1 MKPKRKFTVILAIT
15 AMILSLIFPGSVF
28 AAGKS
33 IPSKVTLSKV
43 SAKSYNTVNVK
54 WKKASNV
61 TSYAI
66 YYRQSGTKKW
76 TRIAT
81 VSSRKTEY
89 THKSSNK
96 YSIQTGQKYDYTV
109 RGYNSKSKKYG
120 TYNSNG
126 LSVKTLPDT
135 VRLESA
141 GLNADKSVTVRWKA
155 SGGADRYVIYRKLS
169 GGSWKRIKTVT
180 SSAIPGS
187 VLSYVDKN
195 PKIGEKNIYTV
206 RRYVIYRKLSGGS
219 WKRIKTV
226 TSSAIPGSVLSY
238 VDKNPKI
245 GEKNIYTVRS
255 YYSKTRT
262 YGKYNSRGISI
273 TVPAAPAPTPTPKP
287 ENTAKIKAEVVKIVN
302 QERAKVTYGKYN
314 SRGISITVPAAPA
327 PTPTPKPENTAK
339 IKAEVV
345 KIVNQERAKV
355 NLPPLKEDAKIDAA
369 ADVRARELK
378 L

>member
-1 MKPKRKFTVILAIT
+1 MKQKRKFTVILAIT

-81 VSSRKTEY
+81 VPSKKTEY

-96 YSIQTGQKYDYTV
+96 YSIKTGQKYDYTV

-135 VRLESA
+135 VRLDSA
-141 GLNADKSVTVRWKA
+141 GLNSDKSVTVRWKA

-187 VLSYVDKN
+187 VLSYIDKN
-195 PKIGEKNIYTV
+195 PKIGEKNIYT
-206 RRYVIYRKLSGGS
+206 I
-219 WKRIKTV
+219 
-226 TSSAIPGSVLSY
+226 
-238 VDKNPKI
+238 
-245 GEKNIYTVRS
+245 RS
-255 YYSKTRT
+255 YYSKTR
-262 YGKYNSRGISI
+262 
-273 TVPAAPAPTPTPKP
+273 
-287 ENTAKIKAEVVKIVN
+287 
-302 QERAKVTYGKYN
+302 TYGKYN

-378 L
+378 TLFSHTRPDGSICFSVLNEFGISCYAAAENIASGYSSPSSVMKGWMNSLGHRQNILTDYFGKIGIGYYKAPNGYKYWVQLFTS

>member
-1 MKPKRKFTVILAIT
+1 MKQKRKFTVILAIT
-15 AMILSLIFPGSVF
+15 TIILSLIFPGSVF

-81 VSSRKTEY
+81 VPSRKTEY

-135 VRLESA
+135 VTLESA
-141 GLNADKSVTVRWKA
+141 RLNADKSVTVRWKA
-155 SGGADRYVIYRKLS
+155 SGGADRYVIYRKLY

-187 VLSYVDKN
+187 VLSYVDQ
-195 PKIGEKNIYTV
+195 
-206 RRYVIYRKLSGGS
+206 
-219 WKRIKTV
+219 
-226 TSSAIPGSVLSY
+226 
-238 VDKNPKI
+238 NPKI

-255 YYSKTRT
+255 YYSKTR
-262 YGKYNSRGISI
+262 
-273 TVPAAPAPTPTPKP
+273 
-287 ENTAKIKAEVVKIVN
+287 
-302 QERAKVTYGKYN
+302 TYGKYN

-369 ADVRARELK
+369 ADVRARELETLFSHTRPDGSVCSSVLNEFGISYYAAGENIASGYSSPSSVMNGWMNSLGHRQNILTDYFGK
-378 L
+378 IGIGYYKAPNGYKYWVQLFTN